1 MGTCTLEIL
10 ASEKIKNALL
20 EMLEKVADSD

>member
-10 ASEKIKNALL
+10 ASEKIKKSLL
-20 EMLEKVADSD
+20 KMLEKVADSD

>member
-10 ASEKIKNALL
+10 ASEKIKKTLL
-20 EMLEKVADSD
+20 KMLEKVADSD